1 MEQYVKL
8 RTIAKTLEGLLGR
21 RLKDIK
27 SEIDNFQV
35 GITEDDIKNYL
46 NSKFEEND
54 NDLKKSVENSYA
66 TDDEKIKALKYKYNP
81 ETLIYFK
88 EYISRLKLKTK
99 ALLYLI
105 EKISKGEIDDIQ
117 ADLADLDVIIVNGI
131 SDSDIKRLIMPVIYN
146 IHVLR
151 EKSNKANHLSTYL
164 NNKIYYNGYT
174 IGNDVKDCYPDNSLQ
189 IKSFYNDLDEGNV
202 KLSSHQIE
210 RLENSAKVLEK
221 R

>member
-1 MEQYVKL
+1 MKIIMEQYVKL

-54 NDLKKSVENSYA
+54 NDLKKSVENGYA

-131 SDSDIKRLIMPVIYN
+131 SDSDIKRLIMPVI
-146 IHVLR
+146 
-151 EKSNKANHLSTYL
+151 
-164 NNKIYYNGYT
+164 
-174 IGNDVKDCYPDNSLQ
+174 
-189 IKSFYNDLDEGNV
+189 
-202 KLSSHQIE
+202 
-210 RLENSAKVLEK
+210 
-221 R
+221 

>member
-54 NDLKKSVENSYA
+54 NDLKKSVENGYA

-131 SDSDIKRLIMPVIYN
+131 SDSDIKRLIMPVI
-146 IHVLR
+146 
-151 EKSNKANHLSTYL
+151 
-164 NNKIYYNGYT
+164 
-174 IGNDVKDCYPDNSLQ
+174 
-189 IKSFYNDLDEGNV
+189 
-202 KLSSHQIE
+202 
-210 RLENSAKVLEK
+210 
-221 R
+221 